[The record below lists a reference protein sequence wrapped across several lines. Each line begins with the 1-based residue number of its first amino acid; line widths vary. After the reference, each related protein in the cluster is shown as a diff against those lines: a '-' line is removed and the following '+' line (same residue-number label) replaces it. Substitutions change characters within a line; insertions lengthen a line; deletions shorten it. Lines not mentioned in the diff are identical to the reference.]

1 MVTAAVPPQTSVY
14 VSGFCSIK
22 ACEGTRPKGV
32 LTGTPMKTCTMI
44 SVCSCDCHKTITAM
58 MEMAQMERVPQVNP
72 EYKAPE
78 RTYWMPEDEPNYT
91 PDAASE
97 FTATGDLS
105 PEVIER
111 KVGTTAS
118 GRTERGGLEFLV
130 QRECLA
136 WFLDQHPPICSPAYL
151 SREIARIE
159 GIKEP
164 SQGAIGAVFNRW
176 ELNGYAE
183 IGRKP
188 TRFVQ
193 LTELGK
199 ANGLDWCKAQ
209 AKKRG

>member
-1 MVTAAVPPQTSVY
+1 VTAPTKSTY
-14 VSGFCSIK
+14 ITGFCSIGS
-22 ACEGTRPKGV
+22 CEGTRPKGA
-32 LTGTPMKTCTMI
+32 LTGTPMKTCEAWQ
-44 SVCSCDCHKTITAM
+44 SCSCKCHQQITM
-58 MEMAQMERVPQVNP
+58 MSEMAQMERVVQINP

-78 RTYWMPEDEPNYT
+78 RTWWMPEDEPDYA
-91 PDAASE
+91 PLAVSE
-97 FTATGDLS
+97 FTATGDMA

-111 KVGTTAS
+111 VVSSTAS
-118 GRTERGGLEFLV
+118 GRTERGGLEFWV

-136 WFLDQHPPICSPAYL
+136 WVLDPHPDTCSPAYL

-176 ELNGYAE
+176 EANGYAV

-188 TRFVQ
+188 TRFIS

-199 ANGLDWCKAQ
+199 ANGLEWCKAE
-209 AKKRG
+209 AKKKRAN